1 MKHKIHNIV
10 SEALSYEI
18 LKIEVIPEN
27 EGEKEQVKRL
37 SPEVESYLSERLDAL
52 SIIKED
58 PPFYFI
64 KKTKPNSG
72 YF

>member
-1 MKHKIHNIV
+1 M
-10 SEALSYEI
+10 
-18 LKIEVIPEN
+18 KIEVIPEN

>member
-1 MKHKIHNIV
+1 MKHKIHNVV
-10 SEALSYEI
+10 SEVSSYEI

-27 EGEKEQVKRL
+27 EVEKEQIKYL
-37 SPEVESYLSERLDAL
+37 SPEVESYLSERLDVL

-64 KKTKPNSG
+64 KKTKPNSR